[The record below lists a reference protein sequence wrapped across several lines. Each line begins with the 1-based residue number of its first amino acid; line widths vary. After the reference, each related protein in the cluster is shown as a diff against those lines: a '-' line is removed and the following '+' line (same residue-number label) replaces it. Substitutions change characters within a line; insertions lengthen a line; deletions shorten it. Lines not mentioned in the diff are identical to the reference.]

1 MAINNIADL
10 FQEYSVRCG
19 TTGPVATRAQ
29 LRVDYLAWADAH
41 GVSSKYDETGQAY
54 LDDAVSGPFEARTV
68 ASWAPVS
75 AAADTVAR
83 KLHKR
88 KD

>member
-1 MAINNIADL
+1 MAINNIEDL
-10 FQEYSVRCG
+10 FLEYSLRCG
-19 TTGPVATRAQ
+19 ATGPVATRAQ
-29 LRVDYLAWADAH
+29 LRVDYRAWADAL

-54 LDDAVSGPFEARTV
+54 LDDVVSGPFEARTV
-68 ASWAPVS
+68 ASWTPVS
-75 AAADTVAR
+75 SAADTVAR